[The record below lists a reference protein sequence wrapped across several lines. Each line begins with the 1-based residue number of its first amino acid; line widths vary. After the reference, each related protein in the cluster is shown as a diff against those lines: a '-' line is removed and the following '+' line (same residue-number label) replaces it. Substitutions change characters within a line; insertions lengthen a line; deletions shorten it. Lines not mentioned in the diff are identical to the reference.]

1 MWQTQSAVSWI
12 ILRVES
18 IRPDFF
24 SRSTDIDPNEG
35 RTLQIFDIFSTFFLT
50 LKVKFNFQLNFFIP
64 TDVMAVDRKFAYWPP
79 ASAEKQIQKQLLKAR
94 VFVPKY
100 FSLGEQIY
108 IFVLLAK
115 GRAGTMLMDE
125 HWANYNDFTHQLHL
139 Q

>member
-1 MWQTQSAVSWI
+1 MWHTQLALSWI

-24 SRSTDIDPNEG
+24 SRSTDIDPRDGGDVANIWH
-35 RTLQIFDIFSTFFLT
+35 IFQLFLT
-50 LKVKFNFQLNFFIP
+50 LKVKFNFELDFFIP
-64 TDVMAVDRKFAYWPP
+64 TDKMAVDRKFAYWPP
-79 ASAEKQIQKQLLKAR
+79 ASAEKQLLKAR
-94 VFVPKY
+94 DIFFPKY
-100 FSLGEQIY
+100 FSPANKQIY